1 MSAID
6 LNSVKSPVSNYSAT
20 SGAQN
25 NTISKGPKLKTL
37 DHDQVSFSGNAKAE
51 NIQNRNNQIYYL
63 IGVLTNFIKSGN
75 VQSVNEGKEEA
86 PKADNKRAVTEQEKT
101 ELASSAV
108 KLESIYASH
117 INEVEKQYQQKFGN
131 LKSAAIITAR
141 SKSAKSI
148 EPKLIKKFE
157 DSKLKS
163 TDTDACAGVIGD
175 GYGARIQ
182 LKSLS
187 EEESKKIV
195 TDALE
200 GSDKTYEDFVSAITS
215 GEDISEDF
223 DYQMAL
229 DALKEAQTG
238 EFVKELCNQIRDKEL
253 ILADDEFNNYGDNL
267 SSYFT
272 NEQLL
277 NIAKAHHDATGK
289 FLDFVNSANIAK
301 SDEVIKKVG
310 INPDEKIFNEVT
322 DKQKGKA
329 IKDSGYTSTQ
339 MNIKGNFT
347 NGKTLSDT
355 ELQVRGTEVNKFADV
370 EHIPY
375 DIRTGKIKADEVKY
389 KDVYG
394 TIASLS
400 KESYQ
405 AYNNYL
411 TQTYHHL
418 RLQELGIP
426 SEAPEIPELTY
437 ADFEALNEIGQ
448 FDMLDKADKTLTED
462 EAFKLTPEGLSIYA
476 HKEE

>member
-1 MSAID
+1 
-6 LNSVKSPVSNYSAT
+6 
-20 SGAQN
+20 
-25 NTISKGPKLKTL
+25 
-37 DHDQVSFSGNAKAE
+37 
-51 NIQNRNNQIYYL
+51 
-63 IGVLTNFIKSGN
+63 
-75 VQSVNEGKEEA
+75 
-86 PKADNKRAVTEQEKT
+86 
-101 ELASSAV
+101 
-108 KLESIYASH
+108 
-117 INEVEKQYQQKFGN
+117 
-131 LKSAAIITAR
+131 
-141 SKSAKSI
+141 
-148 EPKLIKKFE
+148 
-157 DSKLKS
+157 
-163 TDTDACAGVIGD
+163 
-175 GYGARIQ
+175 
-182 LKSLS
+182 
-187 EEESKKIV
+187 
-195 TDALE
+195 
-200 GSDKTYEDFVSAITS
+200 
-215 GEDISEDF
+215 
-223 DYQMAL
+223 
-229 DALKEAQTG
+229 
-238 EFVKELCNQIRDKEL
+238 
-253 ILADDEFNNYGDNL
+253 
-267 SSYFT
+267 
-272 NEQLL
+272 
-277 NIAKAHHDATGK
+277 
-289 FLDFVNSANIAK
+289 
-301 SDEVIKKVG
+301 
-310 INPDEKIFNEVT
+310 
-322 DKQKGKA
+322 
-329 IKDSGYTSTQ
+329 